1 MVKLQ
6 PEEHHFSHGKKHPKS
21 IKVGNFNL
29 LQISNKYISP
39 EQIYYLNHIMRK
51 LVLRNSSDQPVYHVI
66 YSLQY
71 LNFAYLV
78 NIMQIYAFAVLRS
91 RWCARVNRCPA
102 EPGYA
107 VPLQTV

>member
-1 MVKLQ
+1 MQRQDVSGFSRTMVKLQ

-66 YSLQY
+66 LI
-71 LNFAYLV
+71 LT
-78 NIMQIYAFAVLRS
+78 
-91 RWCARVNRCPA
+91 
-102 EPGYA
+102 
-107 VPLQTV
+107 TVSELCILSERHANLCLCCSEIQMMCQS